1 MLDRAVRVLR
11 PGITVCIAC
20 HPSRMSGG
28 MLDNAVVS
36 ASMQMLQPD
45 AILIYNDNQRHG
57 AGRSRQALLE
67 QVRTEWVA
75 WLDSDDTWEPE
86 HLQKLYQVA
95 VETGSVYVYS
105 WFHGPDPLGHFGIPF
120 DPCRPHHTTMAILE
134 RTDIAAEAGFCDTQE
149 GPYSNEDWY
158 HIVRF
163 SEICCQRGLKMTH
176 LAEKTWHYHQ
186 QGQNSSGKPGQG
198 DA

>member
-11 PGITVCIAC
+11 PGITVCIAA
-20 HPSRMSGG
+20 HPARFASG
-28 MLDNAVVS
+28 MLSGAAMSAVQQ
-36 ASMQMLQPD
+36 SMKPD
-45 AILIYNDNQRHG
+45 AILIYNDTERHG
-57 AGRSRQALLE
+57 AGRSRQRLLE
-67 QVRTEWVA
+67 QVQTQWVA
-75 WLDSDDTWEPE
+75 WLDSDDRWEPE

-95 VETGSVYVYS
+95 VETGSVWVYS

-120 DPCRPHHTTMAILE
+120 DPCKPHHTTMGILE
-134 RTDIAAEAGFCDTQE
+134 RTDIAQEAGFCDTQT

-163 SEICCQRGLKMTH
+163 SEICCERGLKMTH
-176 LAEKTWHYHQ
+176 LAEKTWHYQQ